1 MKFKKLITCM
11 LIFVMIFNFLTNTI
25 SCIATDVEE
34 DNAVKE
40 EEEFIQGATNVLLKG
55 LDGLVGIFTWIFR
68 AKWFLISYAVQT
80 LTSLVGYS
88 EGAVDGWEFDI
99 ITPAH
104 ILFNKINL
112 TDINIFEMNPSG
124 GKAIKTIRSNIR
136 KWYYAMFT
144 LAAIILLGILV
155 YIGIRMAISTVAEKK
170 VVYKKWLMNWF
181 ASFIL
186 LFMLHFIIRGTIY
199 LNGQLV
205 KIFERAEVSEMS
217 DSILRFVTVTG
228 TLAEKTMIGV
238 ATVGFAALAVYI
250 CLVILTIMF
259 LIMYIKRMLTISF
272 LIIIAPLITI
282 TYSIDKLGDNKSQAL
297 DTWLKEFM
305 YGVLIQP
312 FHCIIY
318 LVFVS
323 QAIGLCNTGTLAS
336 MLLAVMM
343 MFFIMKAEGIIRKI
357 FGFEKA
363 SSAATGAMAGAALM
377 TGLNGIKKM
386 VGDSKKMGAA
396 VTKLKDR
403 TGGDSGGSGGNGNQ
417 SRPQRTNGTRE
428 KDIPNVRKNDGDSKE
443 TNGKNAKTVLGKVL
457 KANTSNKAGMAGIGF
472 LVNEMGEGSG
482 IAGFQIGHGIGSV
495 VDKKEE
501 DITNRIKANSSLKNA
516 YRNYQT
522 SSELSDAAM
531 TAYTDELLN
540 DPETLE
546 DMLRIKGESDEQ
558 WKARTQRSDEIGD
571 DNFKK
576 WKDRMLYAQCLYA
589 SQYSYR
595 KSGIDGDDAN
605 DKIADT
611 IRKLQQ
617 SSVDPYREPKPDP
630 WEDPNTD
637 VSD

>member
-34 DNAVKE
+34 GKEVKE

-55 LDGLVGIFTWIFR
+55 LDGLVGIFTWVFR
-68 AKWFLISYAVQT
+68 AKWFLISYAVQG

-88 EGAVDGWEFDI
+88 EGVIDGWEFET

-112 TDINIFEMNPSG
+112 TDINIFEMNPPR

-144 LAAIILLGILV
+144 LAAIILLCILV
-155 YIGIRMAISTVAEKK
+155 YIGIRMALSTVAEKK
-170 VVYKKWLMNWF
+170 AVYKNWLMNWF

-205 KIFERAEVSEMS
+205 KIFEKAEVSEMS
-217 DSILRFVTVTG
+217 DSILGFVTVTG
-228 TLAEKTMIGV
+228 TLAEKTMLGV
-238 ATVGFAALAVYI
+238 ATVGFAALGVYI
-250 CLVILTIMF
+250 CLVILTIIF

-403 TGGDSGGSGGNGNQ
+403 TGGDSGGTGGNGNQ

-443 TNGKNAKTVLGKVL
+443 KKDSKVIKGAKSFVGKVF
-457 KANTSNKAGMAGIGF
+457 KANNSNKIAGAGIG
-472 LVNEMGEGSG
+472 LLIDKMSGGSG
-482 IAGFQIGHGIGSV
+482 LAGFQAGRDIGSV
-495 VDKKEE
+495 ADTKAQNLK
-501 DITNRIKANSSLKNA
+501 DRIKAKRSLKNA
-516 YRNYQT
+516 YCNYQT
-522 SSELSDAAM
+522 SSGLSDAEM

-546 DMLRIKGESDEQ
+546 DMQRIEGESDEQ

-576 WKDRMLYAQCLYA
+576 WKDRMVYAKCLYA

-611 IRKLQQ
+611 IRKLQFKNN
-617 SSVDPYREPKPDP
+617 SNDNGNPTP
-630 WEDPNTD
+630 
-637 VSD
+637 